1 VLTGARAGLQ
11 IRVRCQNRDFE
22 PNPMQMFVGTSG
34 YSYKEWK
41 GSFYPE
47 KIAAGDMLRFYASH
61 FRTVEIN
68 NTFYRMPDEGVLSR
82 WADEVPEAFA
92 FSLKAPQ
99 RISHQKRLREA
110 ESDVAEFLRR
120 AAALKTKLG
129 PMLFQLPP
137 YLRKDIPR
145 LQAFLGLVP
154 GEGRV
159 AFEFRHDS
167 WLDDSVYEVLRAHGT
182 MLCIADKDEGE
193 TPLVATSGS
202 GYVRL
207 RRTEYADAELAKWVE
222 QIATQPWERVY
233 VYFKHE
239 DEGLGAKFGQRFEE
253 LWKAANK

>member
-1 VLTGARAGLQ
+1 
-11 IRVRCQNRDFE
+11 
-22 PNPMQMFVGTSG
+22 MQLLVGTSG

-47 KIAAGDMLRFYASH
+47 KISAGEMLRFYAGH

-68 NTFYRMPDEGVLSR
+68 NTFYRMPDEAVLAR
-82 WADEVPEAFA
+82 WSEEVPGEFA

-120 AAALKTKLG
+120 AAVMGSKLG
-129 PMLFQLPP
+129 PVLFQLPP
-137 YLRKDIPR
+137 FLRKDVPR
-145 LQAFLGLVP
+145 LRDFLALVP
-154 GEGRV
+154 ADSRV

-167 WLDDSVYEVLRAHGT
+167 WLDDSVYEALRAHST

-193 TPLVATSGS
+193 TPLVATAGS

-207 RRTEYADAELAKWVE
+207 RRAQYDDAQLRAWVE
-222 QIATQPWERVY
+222 QIAAQPWDRVY

-239 DEGLGAKFGQRFEE
+239 DAGLGAKFGLRFDQ
-253 LWKAANK
+253 LWKEARA